1 MKDND
6 LIPSNEPAILTFRP
20 SFVLLFSIHLNSSFK
35 GFGSLPS
42 DIVPLSEKQSS
53 EYLTRLATFET
64 KLLGK
69 TFYETKRLVRSP
81 LGRIAFN
88 EQPKESP
95 EYADVYLLTHK
106 SGAALWEVWLTAPLQ
121 PFNTARWI
129 EWLDPEAETGFISQI
144 WNTLG
149 SVNQKITGKTL
160 WSGQYFPITLLRTQ
174 NHSLESILDT
184 HGADLIHQLFL
195 DHSLKAF
202 KAKVVTEE
210 LSRDYCSREGG
221 LTLLGRKSGLD
232 VRTHEEITEETQR
245 SEFPSKSTLPFLI
258 TLELLLLER
267 MALTHLYG
275 RLSHKMPSSIEELLT
290 LKQEA
295 LDALEEYY
303 GAITNATYF
312 SDAVTTDGERL
323 LGLNDLYDA
332 VMDRLDMVSFTITTR
347 YENRMTLLGLWL
359 AVIFGATEIG
369 FIASGVAAWYYHTEL
384 LAVLAWTILPSIMTA
399 ILLWLILRKK
409 VQ

>member
-1 MKDND
+1 MKDNNVTQSSGQV
-6 LIPSNEPAILTFRP
+6 LLPVKP

-35 GFGSLPS
+35 GFGTLPS
-42 DIVPLSEKQSS
+42 GIAPLSSDQSS
-53 EYLTRLATFET
+53 NYLTQLATFET
-64 KLLGK
+64 RLLGK

-81 LGRIAFN
+81 LGRITLN
-88 EQPKESP
+88 EQSKESP
-95 EYADVYLLTHK
+95 PHADIYLLTHK
-106 SGAALWEVWLTAPLQ
+106 SGAALWEVWLSAPLQ
-121 PFNTARWI
+121 PFDVARWI
-129 EWLDPEAETGFISQI
+129 DWLDPEAQTAIVTQV
-144 WNTLG
+144 WDTLG
-149 SVNQKITGKTL
+149 SVNKHIAGKPL
-160 WSGQYFPITLLRTQ
+160 WSGQYFPITLLRIE
-174 NHSLESILDT
+174 NNSLHNILEK

-195 DHSLKAF
+195 DHSHKALKSR
-202 KAKVVTEE
+202 VVTEE

-232 VRTHEEITEETQR
+232 VRVYEGMSDDIHNA
-245 SEFPSKSTLPFLI
+245 EFPSKSTLPFLI

-267 MALTHLYG
+267 MALVHLYG

-303 GAITNATYF
+303 GAITNATHF

-332 VMDRLDMVSFTITTR
+332 VMDRLDTVSFTITTR
-347 YENRMTLLGLWL
+347 YQNQMTLLEFWL
-359 AVIFGATEIG
+359 TVIFGATEIG
-369 FIASGVAAWYYHTEL
+369 FIASGIAAWYYHTEL
-384 LAVLAWTILPSIMTA
+384 LAVLTWTILPSIVTA
-399 ILLWLILRKK
+399 IILWLILRKK